1 MYRGCY
7 ILLFLLLIPLFTL
20 TAQEEKNNSIKCNAG
35 IKVGFQAATYNITKF
50 RIEGYRYDDSAIQSN
65 KTGYAI
71 TPFVRLSIGRSYFQ
85 TEAVLSISRHNFDFQ
100 EINPA
105 DQLIILPSE
114 YNLTTYCIQVPLLYG
129 HNFVLSDIYG
139 MSIFT
144 GPKAKFIFTGHDKQ
158 EFVNFSDTSLYE
170 DLRPVVFFWEIGL
183 GVKIS
188 RFFFDFTYDFGFT
201 DNTRGVVSKNTNKRF
216 DAERIDNLLSFSVGM
231 IF

>member
-1 MYRGCY
+1 MHKRCH
-7 ILLFLLLIPLFTL
+7 IFLLLLFIPFFVLS
-20 TAQEEKNNSIKCNAG
+20 AQESNKGIKFNAG
-35 IKVGFQAATYNITKF
+35 VKLGFQAATYNITKF
-50 RIEGYRYDDSAIQSN
+50 RIEGYKYDDSAIQSN

-71 TPFVRLSIGRSYFQ
+71 TPFARLSIGRSYIQ
-85 TEAVLSISRHNFDFQ
+85 TEAVLSVSRHNFEFK

-105 DQLIILPSE
+105 DQLIQLPTE

-129 HNFVLSDIYG
+129 HNFVFDDIYG
-139 MSIFT
+139 MSFFT

-158 EFVNFSDTSLYE
+158 EFINFSDTSLYE
-170 DLRPVVFFWEIGL
+170 DLRPIVFFWEIGL

-188 RFFFDFTYDFGFT
+188 RFFFDFAYDFGFT
-201 DNTRGVVSKNTNKRF
+201 DNTRGVVSKKKNKRF